1 MSNLVWTKN
10 TKPDRPGIW
19 MKNDGS
25 VRRVIELDSQPLG
38 TWCFLMDLPTIAD
51 PPKYR
56 TPTMADVVSANPICE
71 FRDSELHSWQVR
83 ELLAVMPAD
92 FTYRF
97 IARTDSCDACA
108 SFKFARIVDTDTE
121 PKREPREW
129 WINEYGSQPPSTRAY
144 TSRSNADKAA
154 SMSRTNCI
162 RVREVID

>member
-56 TPTMADVVSANPICE
+56 TPTNFAIASCTRGRCE
-71 FRDSELHSWQVR
+71 NCLPSCQRTLH
-83 ELLAVMPAD
+83 
-92 FTYRF
+92 
-97 IARTDSCDACA
+97 TDSLRVRTVVMLVHRSSSPA
-108 SFKFARIVDTDTE
+108 SSTPTPSR
-121 PKREPREW
+121 
-129 WINEYGSQPPSTRAY
+129 NESRGSGGLTST
-144 TSRSNADKAA
+144 AA
-154 SMSRTNCI
+154 SRPAPGLI
-162 RVREVID
+162 RAVAMQIKRPA